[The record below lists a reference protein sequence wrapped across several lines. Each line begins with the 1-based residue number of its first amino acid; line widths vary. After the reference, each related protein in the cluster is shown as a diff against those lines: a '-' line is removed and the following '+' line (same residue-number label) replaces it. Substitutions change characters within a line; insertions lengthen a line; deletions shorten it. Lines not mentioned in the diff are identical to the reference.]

1 MVSDQILKS
10 KSADYRKTILRI
22 IKQARA
28 GHTGGDLSAIDILN
42 VLYNHVMNV
51 SPENFTNPNRDR
63 FVQSKGHCVEALYT
77 VLADRGF
84 FPEADLDT
92 LCRYQSPYIGHPT
105 RGVPGI
111 EHNTGSLGHGLAVAV
126 GMALAGKLDSRDY
139 RVFTLMGD
147 GELGEGSVW
156 EAAMAASHYH
166 LDNLI
171 AIIDRNGLQITGLT
185 ETVNPLEPLADKF
198 RAFGFALREVDG
210 NDTAA
215 LVELFEQMPFEPGK
229 PNAIIAHTVKG
240 KGVSFIENVNK
251 WHHRAPSDEEY
262 KNAVQELDLA
272 YEQDEGR

>member
-1 MVSDQILKS
+1 MATDQVLRS
-10 KSADYRKTILRI
+10 KSVEYRKTILRV

-42 VLYNHVMNV
+42 VLYNHVLNV
-51 SPENFTNPNRDR
+51 TPQTFGDPNRDR

-84 FPEADLDT
+84 FPAADLDT
-92 LCRYQSPYIGHPT
+92 LCHYQSPYIGHPT

-126 GMALAGKLDSRDY
+126 GMALAGRLDGRAY
-139 RVFTLMGD
+139 RVYTLMGD

-166 LDNLI
+166 LDNLT
-171 AIIDRNGLQITGLT
+171 AIVDRNGLQITGPT
-185 ETVNPLEPLADKF
+185 EKVNPLEPLADKF
-198 RAFGFALREVDG
+198 RAFGFAVREVDG

-215 LVELFEQMPFEPGK
+215 LVALFEQLPFEPGK
-229 PNAIIAHTVKG
+229 PNAVIANTVKG
-240 KGVSFIENVNK
+240 KGVSFIENARA
-251 WHHRAPSDEEY
+251 WHHRVPSDEEY
-262 KNAVQELDLA
+262 DSAIRELDLA
-272 YEQDEGR
+272 CELDEGR